1 MSADCFNG
9 LNIENNKNNIP
20 PLYCAEGK
28 ENDTENVLSEVK
40 DDGSEERFLPLE
52 VSPDRVHRLIHPNGE
67 SWDADSVCWGCFQD
81 ALAYA
86 EQAQRRSEYIKA
98 AQKLGMTPLELAAR
112 DFFTPPEISRI
123 NLNNYNGCR
132 GDLIEVTAFDT
143 VKVCQV
149 GILIVDEQY
158 NLLEFGYASHA
169 KGNIWVYESS
179 KYYKLS
185 SVIVIADVTD
195 LPGHLSEKRTGK
207 KLKRGRSR

>member
-1 MSADCFNG
+1 MSADCFNS
-9 LNIENNKNNIP
+9 LNSENNKNGIP
-20 PLYCAEGK
+20 PVSGAERGEASSK
-28 ENDTENVLSEVK
+28 LSAEYIE
-40 DDGSEERFLPLE
+40 DGSEERFLPLE
-52 VSPDRVHRLIHPNGE
+52 VSSDKVHRLIHPNGE
-67 SWDADSVCWGCFQD
+67 SWEADNMCWGCFQD

-86 EQAQRRSEYIKA
+86 EKAQFRPEYINA

-123 NLNNYNGCR
+123 NLSKYNGCR
-132 GDLIEVTAFDT
+132 GDRIEVTAFDT

-158 NLLEFGYASHA
+158 NLLEFGYAFHT
-169 KGNIWVYESS
+169 KGNLWTYESS

-195 LPGHLSEKRTGK
+195 LPGHLSEKRAGK